1 MGGGSIVLF
10 LITMA
15 VLILAIGI
23 HEFAHAY
30 IADLSG
36 DPTPRMMGRVTLNP
50 IAHLDP
56 MGTLFMAITTWSGY
70 GLGWG
75 KPVMVRHDKMNNPRW
90 DSLLVAIAGPI
101 SNLLQAAVYAVLL
114 RGMLLSGLVAPLFMT
129 FLLIGVIV
137 NVSLAVFNMIPLGP
151 LDGHWIVGA
160 FLPEPIRTQ
169 WFQFNR
175 GIGSFVFLALVLI
188 PVQGGSILGLVMSPI
203 ADFFTTL
210 LLGNLPIPS

>member
-10 LITMA
+10 VITML
-15 VLILAIGI
+15 VLIIAIGI

-50 IAHLDP
+50 LAHLDP

-101 SNLLQAAVYAVLL
+101 SNLLQAAVYAVLY
-114 RGMLLSGLVAPLFMT
+114 RGLSMAGPMDSLLKA
-129 FLLIGVIV
+129 FLLLGVIV

-188 PVQGGSILGLVMSPI
+188 PVQGGSILGIIMGPI
-203 ADFFTTL
+203 ADFLTSL
-210 LLGNLPIPS
+210 LLGDKALS

>member
-1 MGGGSIVLF
+1 MDDKIIFFLF
-10 LITMA
+10 TMII
-15 VLILAIGI
+15 LILAIGV

-56 MGTLFMAITTWSGY
+56 MGTLFMAITAWSGY
-70 GLGWG
+70 GIGWG

-101 SNLLQAAVYAVLL
+101 SNLLQAAIFAVLF
-114 RGMLLSGLVAPLFMT
+114 RGLSMSGPMNDLVEL
-129 FLLIGVIV
+129 FLLLGVIV

-188 PVQGGSILGLVMSPI
+188 PVQGGSILGIIMGPI
-203 ADFFTTL
+203 ADFLTSL
-210 LLGNLPIPS
+210 LLGDKALS

>member
-1 MGGGSIVLF
+1 MDSKIIFFLF
-10 LITMA
+10 TMII
-15 VLILAIGI
+15 LILAIGV

-50 IAHLDP
+50 LAHLDP
-56 MGTLFMAITTWSGY
+56 MGTIFMAITAWSGY
-70 GLGWG
+70 GIGWG
-75 KPVMVRHDKMNNPRW
+75 KPVIVRHDKMNNPRW

-101 SNLLQAAVYAVLL
+101 SNLLQAAIFAVLF
-114 RGMLLSGLVAPLFMT
+114 RGLSMSGSMSDIVEL
-129 FLLIGVIV
+129 FLLLGVIV
-137 NVSLAVFNMIPLGP
+137 NVSLAVFNLIPLGP

-160 FLPEPIRTQ
+160 FLPEPLRTQ

-188 PVQGGSILGLVMSPI
+188 PVQGGSILGLIMGPI
-203 ADFFTTL
+203 ADFLTNL
-210 LLGNLPIPS
+210 LLGGKSMAS

>member
-1 MGGGSIVLF
+1 MDSKIIFFLF
-10 LITMA
+10 TMII
-15 VLILAIGI
+15 LILAIGV

-50 IAHLDP
+50 LAHLDP
-56 MGTLFMAITTWSGY
+56 MGTIFMAITAWSGY
-70 GLGWG
+70 GIGWG
-75 KPVMVRHDKMNNPRW
+75 KPVIVRHDKMNNPRW

-101 SNLLQAAVYAVLL
+101 SNLLQAAIFAILF
-114 RGMLLSGLVAPLFMT
+114 RGLSMSGSLSSMVAL
-129 FLLIGVIV
+129 FLLLGVIV

-160 FLPEPIRTQ
+160 FLPEPMRTQ

-188 PVQGGSILGLVMSPI
+188 PVQGGSILGLIMGPI
-203 ADFFTTL
+203 ADFLTNL
-210 LLGNLPIPS
+210 LLGGKSMAS